1 MHFFK
6 WLRDRS
12 GTPSTV
18 EVSCRE
24 LFEAAQEY
32 QVRELCFWICAN
44 MVANAMGRCEFRT
57 FRNGEEIQEKDYYL
71 WNISPNVNQNATAFM
86 HKLVARLYQ
95 DNEALIVNTIAR
107 SDMDALV
114 VADSWEMPE
123 EWPSRQNE

>member
-1 MHFFK
+1 MKTGINFFK
-6 WLRDRS
+6 WIRDRS

-71 WNISPNVNQNATAFM
+71 WNIAPT
-86 HKLVARLYQ
+86 
-95 DNEALIVNTIAR
+95 
-107 SDMDALV
+107 
-114 VADSWEMPE
+114 
-123 EWPSRQNE
+123 